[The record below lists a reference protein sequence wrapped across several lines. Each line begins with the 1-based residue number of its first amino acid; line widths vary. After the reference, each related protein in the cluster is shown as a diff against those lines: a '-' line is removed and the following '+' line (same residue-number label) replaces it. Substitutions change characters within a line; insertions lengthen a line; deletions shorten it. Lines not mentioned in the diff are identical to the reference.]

1 MNRIKQLR
9 IEQNMLQSDLARLL
23 NASQQSVSRY
33 ETEGRGLDV
42 ETIHR
47 LCSLFGVTADYLLGR
62 TDMRTPEI
70 SAEEYAIL
78 AAWRQADDRT
88 QQIVRLTLEPFANK
102 KEKTAAS

>member
-47 LCSLFGVTADYLLGR
+47 LCNLFGVTADYLLGR

-70 SAEEYAIL
+70 SAEDWELL
-78 AAWRQADDRT
+78 AAYHEADDAIKE
-88 QQIVRLTLEPFANK
+88 IVSFSLKLGNEK
-102 KEKTAAS
+102 KESPEAV